1 MTKTIEQLQKQ
12 YDAFLIAHELPD
24 MDADELLY
32 EFERGNM
39 FGMSHMQR
47 AGLCEWLL
55 KFSKAWEDAQ

>member
-24 MDADELLY
+24 ESADDLLY
-32 EFERGNM
+32 MLTWSKPR
-39 FGMSHMQR
+39 GMSHMQR

-55 KFSKAWEDAQ
+55 KFSKEWRDAQ